1 MRIQNNQPAFNTWT
15 NYTMNINAMQKSMK
29 RLSTGMIG
37 NTDDPAG
44 IGISERMR
52 SQIKATAMARQNT
65 DNGIS
70 LAQTADSWL
79 QKVSDMVSRMKSLAI
94 ESEGI
99 MSKADKGNVQTEFK
113 AMQEEITRIT
123 SFYTSAAKFNG
134 LYLFRGGNGVAVAS
148 TDKVETTKGK
158 ITLQVGADV
167 DQKISMDLKDLQV
180 SNTAIVGTMHTYTYN
195 SAYGLTASVHT
206 EVHWN
211 SIIDFNQMSVGLSP
225 TDPSAGKIIGKI
237 DMAIDYIAQAR
248 ASMGAQQKRIEN
260 TRDGLMTYQDNLTA
274 AESKIRDVDMASE
287 SSEFA
292 KDQILVNAGLSVLSQ
307 ANQLPQSVL
316 RLLG

>member
-15 NYTMNINAMQKSMK
+15 NYTMNINLMQKSMK

-52 SQIKATAMARQNT
+52 SQIKATEMARQNT
-65 DNGIS
+65 ENGIS

-99 MSKADKGNVQTEFK
+99 MSKQDKSNVQTEFK

-123 SFYTSAAKFNG
+123 SFNTSAAKFNG
-134 LYLFRGGNGVAVAS
+134 LYLFRGGNGVAVM
-148 TDKVETTKGK
+148 TNDKVQTGNIK
-158 ITLQVGADV
+158 IQIGADV
-167 DQKISMDLKDLQV
+167 DQKVTLSLKDLQV
-180 SNTAIVGTMHTYTYN
+180 SNTAVVGTMHTYEYN
-195 SAYGLTASVHT
+195 STGDQVISASYHNV
-206 EVHWN
+206 VHWN
-211 SIIDFNQMSVGLSP
+211 SIININKMSVGMDN
-225 TDPSAGKIIGKI
+225 TDPVKGKIIGKI
-237 DMAIDYIAQAR
+237 DMAIDYIATAR

-274 AESKIRDVDMASE
+274 AESKIRDVDMARE

-292 KDQILVNAGLSVLSQ
+292 KDQILVNAGLAVLGQ